1 MQWMNDLVDFGMMG
15 LLGALSF
22 LALAVVVERWLVYR
36 KLEPGAFKS
45 RKQLELVLSTRL
57 HLLATIG
64 SNAPYLGLLGT
75 VLGIMLTF
83 YNLGQSGQMDSG
95 KIMTGLALAMKV
107 TALGLVVAIPT
118 VTAYNLLQRRAKVLL
133 MRWEIAQEA

>member
-1 MQWMNDLVDFGMMG
+1 MHWMNDLVDYGMMG
-15 LLGALSF
+15 LLGSLSF
-22 LALAVVVERWLVYR
+22 LAVMVVVERLLTYR
-36 KLEPGAFKS
+36 QLDLSGFAS
-45 RKQLELVLSTRL
+45 RKELELVLSTRL

-83 YNLGQSGQMDSG
+83 YNLGQSGQMDSA

-118 VTAYNLLQRRAKVLL
+118 VTAYNLLQRKAKVLL
-133 MRWEIAQEA
+133 MRWEIAQEG